1 MVGRKS
7 IMTQKLSNYK
17 EKSKEGYMLEVD
29 IQYPE
34 TLDNVQNNLPFL
46 PDRMNIEKL
55 KLVANLLDKNVYLA
69 HIRNWKQA
77 LNHTLGLKKVH
88 RVIKFNW
95 KLWQI
100 SYIKMNTE
108 LRKKSKK
115 SFQKIPFQVDQQ
127 FSFWENYGK
136 LLKT

>member
-69 HIRNWKQA
+69 HIRN
-77 LNHTLGLKKVH
+77 
-88 RVIKFNW
+88 
-95 KLWQI
+95 
-100 SYIKMNTE
+100 
-108 LRKKSKK
+108 
-115 SFQKIPFQVDQQ
+115 
-127 FSFWENYGK
+127 
-136 LLKT
+136 